1 MLLKIKIII
10 LISLLILLKS
20 NLSGQNTGKPSIL
33 CPQEKIEVH
42 LSQESCF
49 TGEVLWF
56 KTFCTS
62 SMIPWEQ
69 FSTLAF
75 IELVSSENNSILR
88 KKVLLKHGTGSGEF
102 EIPDNLPTGLYYI
115 ISYTNWMKNFG
126 EGSFFRKEISIIN
139 PDRKYTY
146 PGSIRDSLKPV
157 IYSHDIAAGTDLL
170 KVIPDKKK
178 YSTRD
183 HVTLTISLKGIS
195 GEKLSGDFSVSVCR
209 KEPEMIYS
217 LGKNNKEGILS
228 ISENIEY
235 LPDYKGIRMSGKLV
249 DPLGNA
255 VSNASITVSTP
266 GPGTDLKGCVTDD
279 SGVFNFLLKPGE
291 GEQEMVVILPG
302 SETKSSLEES
312 FWNGF
317 RDPPDNLRFSLDQQ
331 AVSYLKEKFINYQVQ
346 ARFKKSYSIKKPQ
359 IKTKKDSSVFYTKPY
374 DILELKNYINLDSLR
389 EYLYELVPSVKFS
402 GRKGGAE
409 IMIFDPVTMSY
420 LEDKPG
426 IFIDGILYDSFAEI
440 AKIPIREIDRIAIIP
455 ATYYCKDFT
464 FGGIID
470 IHTKKSDFNSVPLLP
485 NMNRFIYPMAD
496 VSEWKI
502 LSPDYST
509 PASQIRIPDFRYLL
523 YWDPSVSAEKSGEA
537 VVQFYTGDIK
547 GKFIVKVVGISDKG
561 EILQAENEIY
571 IDD

>member
-1 MLLKIKIII
+1 
-10 LISLLILLKS
+10 
-20 NLSGQNTGKPSIL
+20 
-33 CPQEKIEVH
+33 
-42 LSQESCF
+42 
-49 TGEVLWF
+49 
-56 KTFCTS
+56 
-62 SMIPWEQ
+62 
-69 FSTLAF
+69 
-75 IELVSSENNSILR
+75 
-88 KKVLLKHGTGSGEF
+88 
-102 EIPDNLPTGLYYI
+102 
-115 ISYTNWMKNFG
+115 
-126 EGSFFRKEISIIN
+126 
-139 PDRKYTY
+139 
-146 PGSIRDSLKPV
+146 
-157 IYSHDIAAGTDLL
+157 
-170 KVIPDKKK
+170 
-178 YSTRD
+178 
-183 HVTLTISLKGIS
+183 
-195 GEKLSGDFSVSVCR
+195 
-209 KEPEMIYS
+209 
-217 LGKNNKEGILS
+217 
-228 ISENIEY
+228 
-235 LPDYKGIRMSGKLV
+235 
-249 DPLGNA
+249 
-255 VSNASITVSTP
+255 
-266 GPGTDLKGCVTDD
+266 
-279 SGVFNFLLKPGE
+279 
-291 GEQEMVVILPG
+291 MVVILPG

-374 DILELKNYINLDSLR
+374 DLLELKNYINLDSLR